1 MIRSHHNYGKSA
13 AGARAVFLAVLAL
26 CVCLGGCGNK
36 SGAGDAPPGAMRVKV
51 QVARAIEIPNSNEY
65 LAVLKS
71 RHSADITPQVA
82 GQITKIYVKSGDLVK
97 TGTPLLQVDPLKQQ
111 ATVGSLEAQRTAQ
124 EANVRFAKTQLERAQ
139 KLFDQGVTARQDLDT
154 AQNNYD
160 TAVQQMNS
168 LAEEVKEQ
176 EVELHYYQ
184 VVAPMDGIV
193 GDIPVRVGDSVTTAT
208 ELTTVDEPG
217 ALEAYIYVPVA
228 RAREVRLGL
237 PVHLK
242 DDSGN
247 VYAETQVTFLSPEVD
262 DTTQTVLVKAAV
274 PNARIKLRV
283 EQQVRAE
290 VIWSTHAAPVV
301 PVLAVSRI
309 NGQYFAF
316 LAENESGG
324 VVARQKLLRIGDTF
338 GNDYEVLDGIHPGDH
353 IIVTGTQFLAD
364 GVPVSEDVQIS
375 PASSAG
381 H

>member
-1 MIRSHHNYGKSA
+1 MIVDSQHSRKFTAS
-13 AGARAVFLAVLAL
+13 ARALCLAALAV
-26 CVCLGGCGNK
+26 CVGIPGCGNK
-36 SGAGDAPPGAMRVKV
+36 NASGDATPGAMQVKV
-51 QVARAIEIPNSNEY
+51 QVARTVAIPDSNEY

-97 TGTPLLQVDPLKQQ
+97 TGAPLLQVDPLKQQ
-111 ATVGSLEAQRTAQ
+111 ATVGSLEASRAAQ
-124 EANVRFAKTQLERAQ
+124 EANVKFAKTELDRAQ
-139 KLFDQGVTARQDLDT
+139 KLVDQGVISRQDFDT

-168 LAEEVKEQ
+168 LDQQVKEQ

-193 GDIPVRVGDSVTTAT
+193 GDIPVRMGDSVTTAT
-208 ELTTVDEPG
+208 QLTTVDEPG

-228 RAREVRLGL
+228 RAHEVRLGL
-237 PVHLK
+237 PVNLK

-247 VYAETQVTFLSPEVD
+247 LLAQTQVTFVSSEVD
-262 DTTQTVLVKAAV
+262 DTTQTVLVKAAAL
-274 PNARIKLRV
+274 NAQSKLRV

-316 LAENESGG
+316 LAVSEAGG
-324 VVARQKLLRIGDTF
+324 LVAREKLLKIGDTF

-364 GVPVSEDVQIS
+364 GVPVSEEIQNE
-375 PASSAG
+375 PASSTA

>member
-1 MIRSHHNYGKSA
+1 
-13 AGARAVFLAVLAL
+13 
-26 CVCLGGCGNK
+26 
-36 SGAGDAPPGAMRVKV
+36 
-51 QVARAIEIPNSNEY
+51 
-65 LAVLKS
+65 
-71 RHSADITPQVA
+71 
-82 GQITKIYVKSGDLVK
+82 VK

>member
-1 MIRSHHNYGKSA
+1 V
-13 AGARAVFLAVLAL
+13 ARAV
-26 CVCLGGCGNK
+26 
-36 SGAGDAPPGAMRVKV
+36 
-51 QVARAIEIPNSNEY
+51 AIPDSNEY
-65 LAVLKS
+65 VAILKS

-82 GQITKIYVKSGDLVK
+82 GQITKIYVKSGDLVR
-97 TGTPLLQVDPLKQQ
+97 TGAPLLQVDPLKQQ
-111 ATVGSLEAQRTAQ
+111 ATVGSLEASRAAQ
-124 EANVRFAKTQLERAQ
+124 EANVRFAKTQLDRAQ
-139 KLFDQGVTARQDLDT
+139 KLFDQGVSARQDLDT

-168 LAEEVKEQ
+168 LDQQVKEQ

-184 VVAPMDGIV
+184 VVAPMDGVV

-208 ELTTVDEPG
+208 LLTTVDEPG

-237 PVHLK
+237 PVNLK
-242 DDSGN
+242 DASGN
-247 VYAETQVTFLSPEVD
+247 LLVQSQVTFLSPEVD
-262 DTTQTVLVKAAV
+262 DTTQTVLVKVIAL
-274 PNARIKLRV
+274 NAQGKLRV

-290 VIWSTHAAPVV
+290 VIWGVHSAPVV

-316 LAENESGG
+316 LAEKESGG
-324 VVARQKLLRIGDTF
+324 TVARQKLLKIGDTF

-364 GVPVSEDVQIS
+364 GAPVSEDIQS
-375 PASSAG
+375 EPGSAAG

>member
-1 MIRSHHNYGKSA
+1 MIRSQHNYGNSA
-13 AGARAVFLAVLAL
+13 AGARAISLGVLAL

-36 SGAGDAPPGAMRVKV
+36 SASGDAPPGAMRVKV
-51 QVARAIEIPNSNEY
+51 QVARAVEIPNSNEY

-124 EANVRFAKTQLERAQ
+124 EANVRFAKTQLDRAQ
-139 KLFDQGVTARQDLDT
+139 KLFDQGVIARQDLDT

-168 LAEEVKEQ
+168 LAEQVKEQ

-247 VYAETQVTFLSPEVD
+247 VLGETQVTFLSPEVD

-274 PNARIKLRV
+274 PNARIKLRI

-290 VIWSTHAAPVV
+290 VIWSTHSAPVV

-324 VVARQKLLRIGDTF
+324 VVARQKLLKIGDTF

-364 GVPVSEDVQIS
+364 GVPVSEDVEDS
-375 PASSAG
+375 PASSTG